1 MNGVEE
7 KAAAPGPQAATQ
19 TWVETASA
27 PSAGGVRTAPMRQAR
42 RALWALSL
50 AAAMAVLTG
59 CAQMAQLPEM
69 VMASTKKAVERN
81 LGAGGAGGAA
91 GDPKLPDNYVPLWD
105 SEIKDIFVRH
115 PRSSIA
121 TTFPRV
127 VVTVEDAPAWHGQ
140 ITPPGGT
147 DAPPGPG
154 CWRFRAKI
162 WTDAKTSRTA
172 KPFHLCNYDRSR
184 PPPAIDRYAF
194 EQWAGMRVRADLIPT
209 SGDVRNE
216 GPDRPFTAVP
226 RSVNWLSHTNAAL
239 GAVAAITGIS
249 VADGDPRLWFN
260 LDLGSRP

>member
-1 MNGVEE
+1 MNGVER
-7 KAAAPGPQAATQ
+7 KAVAPGLPTTTQAHRAKTAAA
-19 TWVETASA
+19 
-27 PSAGGVRTAPMRQAR
+27 SAGGVPTGPRRPAR
-42 RALWALSL
+42 RGLWALPIG
-50 AAAMAVLTG
+50 AALTLLTG

-69 VMASTKKAVERN
+69 VAASTKKAFERN
-81 LGAGGAGGAA
+81 LGTGTGGAA

-115 PRSSIA
+115 PRSSNA

-154 CWRFRAKI
+154 CWRFRAKV